1 MHRGGVIV
9 VKFGGLVLRCE
20 DSLRLAVHEVLRW
33 RRDGVRVVA
42 VVSALSGRTDALFTE
57 CRATG
62 LGASAYATASRVA
75 CGETESAARLGVEL
89 DATGIEA
96 AVLSP
101 AAIGLLAE
109 GDPLDA
115 NPVGVDA
122 ERLRGVL
129 RAQGVVVVP
138 GYVACDRNG
147 RTVLLGRGGSDL
159 TALCI
164 ARALGARCRLVK
176 DVDGLY
182 EHDPSRPGP
191 RARRYAAARWVDAL
205 ATDGSIVQHKAAEF
219 ARRHSIEFE
228 LGRLGGETPT
238 VIGAGGPR
246 WDDLGKR
253 RPPLRVAVL
262 GAGTVGGGV
271 LEALVPLR
279 EEFTVVAITGRGE
292 GGGRDGD
299 LADGT
304 PRLDPHDAA
313 RCGADIVVEC
323 LGEADTARECI
334 LAALA
339 NGSDVVTSN
348 KAVLAAH
355 GDEIATAAREAGRS
369 VSASAAV
376 GGSTPV
382 LARIGRGRADGRGLR
397 SVTGV
402 LNGTANFVL
411 ERIRQGDTLAAA
423 IDVARQLGLAER
435 DPARDLD
442 GRDAADKLAVVA
454 AAAGVGSVP
463 ADSIRLESIDEVV
476 AERARRSGGLRHRQ
490 VSRLERVAGGL
501 RVSVAIEALS
511 DDHPLHAVPSEWNA
525 VVLEWDDGS
534 REVLR
539 GRGAGR
545 RPTAAAVV
553 GDLLELHRAASR
565 NVIRC
570 GAPRPAEVNDVVVL

>member
-9 VKFGGLVLRCE
+9 VKFGGSVLRSE

-42 VVSALSGRTDALFTE
+42 VVSALAGRTDALFAE

-62 LGASAYATASRVA
+62 LGASAYATAARVA
-75 CGETESAARLGVEL
+75 CGEAESAARLGVEL

-101 AAIGLLAE
+101 GAIGLLAE

-115 NPVGVDA
+115 DPIGVDA
-122 ERLRGVL
+122 VRLAGVL

-138 GYVACDRNG
+138 GYVACDRSG

-159 TALCI
+159 TALCL
-164 ARALGARCRLVK
+164 AHALGARCRLVK

-182 EHDPSRPGP
+182 EHDPLRPGP

-228 LGRLGGETPT
+228 LGRLGGEAPT

-246 WDDLGKR
+246 WSNVGER
-253 RPPLRVAVL
+253 RLALRVAVL

-279 EEFTVVAITGRGE
+279 EEFSVVAITGRG
-292 GGGRDGD
+292 GCGSRVGD
-299 LADGT
+299 LAAGT
-304 PRLDPHDAA
+304 PRLHPHDAA

-323 LGEADTARECI
+323 LGGIDTARECI

-376 GGSTPV
+376 GGSTPI
-382 LARIGRGRADGRGLR
+382 LARIGRGQAEGRRLR
-397 SVTGV
+397 SVAGV

-411 ERIRQGDTLAAA
+411 ERIRQGDSLAAA
-423 IDVARQLGLAER
+423 IDLARGLGLAER

-442 GRDAADKLAVVA
+442 GKDAADKLAVVA
-454 AAAGVGSVP
+454 ATAGLGGLTAA
-463 ADSIRLESIDEVV
+463 SIRREAIDEAV
-476 AERARRSGGLRHRQ
+476 AEAVRRAGRLRLRQ
-490 VSRLERVAGGL
+490 VARLERVAAGL
-501 RVSVAIEALS
+501 RANVAIEAVS

-525 VVLEWDDGS
+525 VVLEWDDDS

-553 GDLLELHRAASR
+553 GDLFDLHRAASR
-565 NVIRC
+565 NVIHC
-570 GAPRPAEVNDVVVL
+570 GAPGPTEVNDVVVL

>member
-1 MHRGGVIV
+1 MRCGGVIV
-9 VKFGGLVLRCE
+9 VKFGGSVLRSE

-42 VVSALSGRTDALFTE
+42 VVSALAGRTDALFAE
-57 CRATG
+57 CRSTG
-62 LGASAYATASRVA
+62 LGAGTYATAARVA
-75 CGETESAARLGVEL
+75 CGEAESAARLGVEL

-101 AAIGLLAE
+101 GTIGLLAE

-115 NPVGVDA
+115 DPIGVDA
-122 ERLRGVL
+122 VRLRGVL
-129 RAQGVVVVP
+129 EGQGVVVVP
-138 GYVACDRNG
+138 GYVACDRSG

-159 TALCI
+159 TALCL
-164 ARALGARCRLVK
+164 AHALGARCRLVK

-182 EHDPSRPGP
+182 EHDPLRPGP
-191 RARRYAAARWVDAL
+191 RARRYAQARWVDAL

-219 ARRHSIEFE
+219 ALRHSIEFE
-228 LGRLGGETPT
+228 LGRLGGDTPT
-238 VIGAGGPR
+238 LIGTGGPR
-246 WDDLGKR
+246 WADDGER

-262 GAGTVGGGV
+262 GTGTVGGGV
-271 LEALVPLR
+271 LEALAQLR
-279 EEFTVVAITGRGE
+279 EQFTVVAIAARGVS
-292 GGGRDGD
+292 
-299 LADGT
+299 
-304 PRLDPHDAA
+304 RLHPHEAA
-313 RCGADIVVEC
+313 RCGADVVVEC
-323 LGEADTARECI
+323 LGGTETARECI

-339 NGSDVVTSN
+339 TGADVVTSN

-382 LARIGRGRADGRGLR
+382 LTRVARGRTEGRGLR
-397 SVTGV
+397 RVTGV

-411 ERIRQGDTLAAA
+411 ERVRQGDTLAAA
-423 IDVARQLGLAER
+423 IDVARRLGLAER

-442 GRDAADKLAVVA
+442 GRDAVDKLAVVA
-454 AAAGVGSVP
+454 ATAGFAGLP
-463 ADSIRLESIDEVV
+463 ATSICRETIDEAV
-476 AERARRSGGLRHRQ
+476 AERVRRAGRLRLRQ
-490 VSRLERVAGGL
+490 VARLVRVAGEL
-501 RVSVAIEALS
+501 RGSVAIEAVS

-553 GDLLELHRAASR
+553 GDLLDLHRAASR
-565 NVIRC
+565 NAIQC
-570 GAPRPAEVNDVVVL
+570 GVPGPAEVNDVVVL